1 MRSKRAGPLCVEDEV
16 MAGMFEITVLAL
28 VLTAARTICNATEMV
43 MQEPP
48 GSTTGTAKPNPFK
61 VFWTNHTK
69 VWTAK
74 STDMFHYTC
83 EREVLSNM
91 NDTGLQ
97 ITTYFDVKNSFTL
110 NWTFTENDSITCTL
124 SSNVKLRRQIIYEN
138 GTCAVLKLEVWSRN
152 DSGSQENTYVLG
164 QTNYKL
170 VLDDKKKGNVPADCT
185 QQYRRARGKR
195 DTYKV
200 YRDKCKNIEKKSQ

>member
-1 MRSKRAGPLCVEDEV
+1 MLKIIVIVLLLC
-16 MAGMFEITVLAL
+16 
-28 VLTAARTICNATEMV
+28 AAKKCNAAKIEA
-43 MQEPP
+43 QQSL
-48 GSTTGTAKPNPFK
+48 GSNTATKKPNAFK
-61 VFWTNHTK
+61 EFWTNHTK